1 MSEEVKPEAC
11 ISLVLNKQVLEVLK
25 KYSVSIDQLFILLA
39 LYDEAI
45 PLLDCY
51 DGDNTNTRVL
61 IEEYQPLHIHGFIK
75 YSDSASLQVYEIDG
89 NGKQLVESIR
99 ILFEEP
105 DGEKQVNTIVK
116 ELSSKYLELWPKMR
130 LPSGVASRVS
140 IVEIEKKLRSF
151 INTYRLPLK
160 KEYGIKLTAEL
171 ILEATKAYVERFAAQ
186 KYMYMVNSSYF
197 IQKREKSALAD
208 EIISLQQ
215 GTTVKPP
222 TKWETQI

>member
-1 MSEEVKPEAC
+1 MSEEAKPEIY
-11 ISLVLNKQVLEVLK
+11 ISLTLNKQVLEVLK
-25 KYSVSIDQLFILLA
+25 RYSISIDQLFILLA

-51 DGDNTNTRVL
+51 DGENMSTRVL
-61 IEEYQPLHIHGFIK
+61 VEEYQPLHIHGFIK
-75 YSDSASLQVYEIDG
+75 YAETSSSQIYTLDDA
-89 NGKQLVESIR
+89 GKTFVESIR
-99 ILFEEP
+99 VLFEEP
-105 DGEKQVNTIVK
+105 DGEKQVNAMVK
-116 ELSSKYLELWPKMR
+116 DLSSKYLALWPSMR

-151 INTYRLPLK
+151 INTYRAPLK

-171 ILEATKAYVERFAAQ
+171 ILQATKNYIDRFVPV

-215 GTTVKPP
+215 GTTAKPD
-222 TKWETQI
+222 TTWEKQI